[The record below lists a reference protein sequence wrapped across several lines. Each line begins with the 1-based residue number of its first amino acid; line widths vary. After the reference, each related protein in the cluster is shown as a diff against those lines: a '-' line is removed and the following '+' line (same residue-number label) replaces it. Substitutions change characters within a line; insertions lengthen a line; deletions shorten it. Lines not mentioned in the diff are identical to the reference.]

1 MMIFSIYFYTVKYKP
16 LQNKINQIEQE
27 KNALLVRMA
36 SIDREYIEQN
46 DSLTIPSTEQGQDF
60 IDSLQYQIEKIYIE
74 SDTVNFIGASVE
86 IPMDNIFDPDSITVW
101 SIGGK
106 DLLVRIANILKRSGK
121 VQAKFEIYND
131 CYIPD
136 EAQIYAIK
144 TPWQVAAKRGVDII
158 QYLTDSCEIGQAI
171 LTLEILGPN
180 YPLGDTTTEE
190 GRQRTRRIVFSINE
204 K

>member
-16 LQNKINQIEQE
+16 LHNKINQIEQE

-36 SIDREYIEQN
+36 SIDQEYIEQN
-46 DSLTIPSTEQGQDF
+46 DSLSIPSTEQGQDF

-86 IPMDNIFDPDSITVW
+86 IPMDNLFDPDSITVW
-101 SIGGK
+101 SVGGK

-121 VQAKFEIYND
+121 VLANFKIYND
-131 CYIPD
+131 CYIPE

-158 QYLTDSCEIGQAI
+158 QYLNDSCDIGQAT

-190 GRQRTRRIVFSINE
+190 GRKRTRRVIFSINE
-204 K
+204 R